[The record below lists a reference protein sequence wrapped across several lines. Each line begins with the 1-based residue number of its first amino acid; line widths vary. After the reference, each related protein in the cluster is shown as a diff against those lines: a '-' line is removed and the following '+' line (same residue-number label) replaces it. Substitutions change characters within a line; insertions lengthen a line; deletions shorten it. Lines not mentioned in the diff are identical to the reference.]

1 MKTVRFYI
9 VTPTFNS
16 LAWLPQCI
24 RSVADQ
30 AQDVIVHHH
39 VQDGGSTDGTIAWLE
54 DWASKSSSLP
64 NYVFTWESAH
74 DDGMYDAINKAWAR
88 MPEDTDWT
96 AHINSDEQYLPG
108 VLAEVARKALQKPKT
123 DVLLASYLILDKD
136 ARYIAQRFPIRP
148 KKWLSW
154 LNCCAATNSCF
165 HRAESFRKHGIRFDI
180 QWKSIGDL
188 VFYRDMVRAGIRF
201 DIINQTTSAFICTGV
216 NLAWCEKSMAE
227 ERRYHRMIPS
237 WAPRW
242 QCVIYRW
249 INLKRMMRSML
260 HHLEKRYSVYV
271 SDSDQRKEFM
281 INQPTVRW
289 KLRMVSQEREEA

>member
-16 LAWLPQCI
+16 FTWLPQCV

-30 AQDVIVHHH
+30 AGEVIVHHH
-39 VQDGGSTDGTIAWLE
+39 VQDGGSTDGTVKWLE
-54 DWASKSSSLP
+54 EWASKSASFP

-88 MPEDTDWT
+88 MPEDADWT

-108 VLAEVARKALQKPKT
+108 VLAEVARKAAKKPKA
-123 DVLLASYLILDKD
+123 DVLLGSYLILDKD
-136 ARYIAQRFPIRP
+136 AHYIAQRFPIQP

-165 HRAESFRKHGIRFDI
+165 HRADCFRKHGIRFDI

-188 VFYRDMVRAGIRF
+188 VMYRDMVRAGIRF
-201 DIINQTTSAFICTGV
+201 AIINKTTSTFICTGV
-216 NLAWCEKSMAE
+216 NLAWCERSMAE
-227 ERRYHRMIPS
+227 EARYRKMIPA

-242 QCVIYRW
+242 QYVIYRW
-249 INLKRMMRSML
+249 INLKRLLRSKL
-260 HHLEKRYSVYV
+260 HRLERRYSVYI
-271 SDSDQRKEFM
+271 SDSDGRQEFM
-281 INQPTVRW
+281 IICPTVRW
-289 KLRMVSQEREEA
+289 KLRTVSHEIEES